1 MSEDVTVKGITR
13 RIIGTMG
20 KAIFKPFIKG
30 YKDMGKALS
39 DKDMKKSTKMLRQA
53 GAGLKGMAGFITGP
67 LGTIMGILDKIGI
80 AQPFMEIFNAIIE
93 IIGAAAIQPLLPILE
108 QLMDILMS
116 EEVTGFLTTIGTMIG
131 TVLNV
136 ALGIFC
142 DVLEQLKPVFVA
154 LNPLI
159 ETLGGF
165 IGTLATLLLLPLQLF
180 GNLIQTLDEMGI
192 LEPILTAVT
201 VGIGLI
207 ATGFEW
213 LVNGQTL
220 DEMGI
225 LEPILTAVTV
235 GIGLIA
241 TGFEWLVNGVIDII
255 NGVMNF
261 LTWGLW
267 KDIPHVGGSKEDDSI
282 ENTSV
287 PHYIGTTTV
296 TGGHRVRA
304 QHGGIF
310 ERRTDVTVGE
320 AGPEAIIPLNGSNPL
335 GGDIYIR
342 IDGNVYDKNIID
354 QVIKEIEIR
363 RGLGII

>member
-67 LGTIMGILDKIGI
+67 LGMVMGVLDKIGI

-116 EEVTGFLTTIGTMIG
+116 EEVTGFLTTIGTVIG

-136 ALGIFC
+136 VLGIFC

-213 LVNGQTL
+213 VVNG
-220 DEMGI
+220 I
-225 LEPILTAVTV
+225 
-235 GIGLIA
+235 
-241 TGFEWLVNGVIDII
+241 IDII

-296 TGGHRVRA
+296 TGGHRVAA

>member
-180 GNLIQTLDEMGI
+180 GNLIE
-192 LEPILTAVT
+192 
-201 VGIGLI
+201 
-207 ATGFEW
+207 
-213 LVNGQTL
+213 TL

>member
-39 DKDMKKSTKMLRQA
+39 NKDMKKSTKMLRQA
-53 GAGLKGMAGFITGP
+53 GAGLKGMAGFVTGP

-207 ATGFEW
+207 AMGFEW
-213 LVNGQTL
+213 LVNG
-220 DEMGI
+220 I
-225 LEPILTAVTV
+225 
-235 GIGLIA
+235 
-241 TGFEWLVNGVIDII
+241 IDII
-255 NGVMNF
+255 NGIMNF
-261 LTWGLW
+261 LTFGLW
-267 KDIPHVGGSKEDDSI
+267 KDIPHMGGGGEDDSGGNQNI
-282 ENTSV
+282 GGPYV
-287 PHYIGTTTV
+287 GTTTV
-296 TGGHRVRA
+296 TGGHRVAA

-342 IDGNVYDKNIID
+342 IDGNVYDKSIID